1 MAPEMRG
8 IRIPLKESSWQLI
21 VEALEYLVEC
31 PDIAGLEERRAE
43 LAGVLQ
49 YIKAKLGDSTMG

>member
-1 MAPEMRG
+1 MRRG
-8 IRIPLKESSWQLI
+8 IRIPMKESSWQLI

-31 PDIAGLEERRAE
+31 PDIAGLEGRRAE